1 MTLAEREEIIRQN
14 SIQMNINM
22 DMGWDDDESSFKYVP
37 PIEECEDYIPP
48 ETNKESDYPEDEDN
62 EDEYADRYDENENQS
77 DAPNDID
84 VETYFSSNEKDLSY
98 YTYIRKYK
106 NWIQEIK
113 EYCELFKK
121 KYDIYPNLLIANRI
135 THGRFE
141 DAFNDYYAKD
151 LSEQEILKK
160 RVELGLEYDGSL
172 KDIDEEGIEELGD
185 CGECF
190 FHTEKYKLRMME
202 NTNFGS
208 GVIKLQRV
216 HGFLSHEEEIEYGT
230 VPKGEDKESK
240 AHPVIDII
248 ETGKHLEKIMKEE
261 GVTPKIFARIMGW
274 EKPQAIYRWYYGETL
289 PNIDT
294 LSVLAKILNRP
305 IESLLVMRERDNK

>member
-22 DMGWDDDESSFKYVP
+22 DMGWDDEKGLKDVP
-37 PIEECEDYIPP
+37 PIEECEDYVPP
-48 ETNKESDYPEDEDN
+48 EEEKQLDDSDAEDN
-62 EDEYADRYDENENQS
+62 KDEYADRYDEDEDQS

-106 NWIQEIK
+106 NWVQEIK

-121 KYDIYPNLLIANRI
+121 KYDVYPNLLIANRI

-141 DAFNDYYAKD
+141 DAFNDYYAKG

-160 RVELGLEYDGSL
+160 RVELGLEYDGIL
-172 KDIDEEGIEELGD
+172 KEDSDETGD
-185 CGECF
+185 CYF
-190 FHTEKYKLRMME
+190 STEDYKLRMME

-216 HGFLSHEEEIEYGT
+216 HGFLSHQEEIEYGT

-289 PNIDT
+289 PTVDT

-305 IESLLVMRERDNK
+305 IESLLVMRERNTN